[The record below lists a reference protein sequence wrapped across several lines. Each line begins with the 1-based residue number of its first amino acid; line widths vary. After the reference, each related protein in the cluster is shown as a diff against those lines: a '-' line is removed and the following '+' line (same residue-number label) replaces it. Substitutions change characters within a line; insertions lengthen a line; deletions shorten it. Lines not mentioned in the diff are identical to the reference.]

1 MKNAFLF
8 LAAVLLFSC
17 STKKY
22 AEPHIMI
29 STNYGDIEAELY
41 PKQAPKTVAA
51 FLSYIDSG
59 LYRNTSF
66 YRVLKAD
73 EMPTDYNSGVIQGGV
88 FQTNP
93 ERTPTRGIIHESTK
107 QSALFHKSG
116 TLSLART
123 EPGTASTEFF
133 ICIGDQPQLD
143 AGNTEGK
150 DSLGYAAF
158 GRVVEGMDVV
168 RKIQAA
174 KSHGESFDKK
184 IMINNIERL

>member
-41 PKQAPKTVAA
+41 PKQAPKSVAA
-51 FLSYIDSG
+51 FLSYVDSG
-59 LYRNTSF
+59 LYKNTSF

-93 ERTPTRGIIHESTK
+93 ERTPAQGIVHESTK
-107 QSALFHKSG
+107 QSGLFHKSG

>member
-8 LAAVLLFSC
+8 LVSAMLLSC
-17 STKKY
+17 SHKKY
-22 AEPHIMI
+22 AEPHVLI

-51 FLSYIDSG
+51 FLSYADGG
-59 LYRNTSF
+59 LYKNTSF

-73 EMPTDYNSGVIQGGV
+73 ELPNDYNSGVIQGGV
-88 FQTNP
+88 FRTNP
-93 ERTPTRGIIHESTK
+93 ERTPAKGIEHESTK
-107 QSALFHKSG
+107 MSGLFHKSG

-133 ICIGDQPQLD
+133 ICIGDQPQFD

-150 DSLGYAAF
+150 DTLGYAAF

-174 KSHGESFDKK
+174 KSHGENFDEKVK
-184 IMINNIERL
+184 INNIERL

>member
-8 LAAVLLFSC
+8 LVSALLFSC

-22 AEPHIMI
+22 AEPHVVI

-41 PKQAPKTVAA
+41 PKQAPKSVAA
-51 FLSYIDSG
+51 FLSYVDGG
-59 LYRNTSF
+59 LYKNTSF

-88 FQTNP
+88 FRTNP
-93 ERTPTRGIIHESTK
+93 ERTPAKGIEHESTK
-107 QSALFHKSG
+107 LSGLFHKSG

-133 ICIGDQPQLD
+133 ICVGDQPQFD
-143 AGNTEGK
+143 AGNSEGK

-158 GRVVEGMDVV
+158 GRVVSGMDVV

-174 KSHGESFDKK
+174 KSHGDSFDDK
-184 IMINNIERL
+184 IRINNIERL